1 MRLQLFI
8 LSLFFSLPVFS
19 QGVDL
24 DVYSHIHGNRNPN
37 LNPAMHIITKA
48 NYPLALAVP
57 LTQLIYSFARHDEES
72 IENAAQTIG
81 AYLINTGFTYALKYS
96 IRRERPYEKH
106 PQYIPYEYD
115 SSPSFPSG
123 HTSMAF
129 TMATSLSLQYK
140 KWYVAAP
147 AFLYAGAVGYSRIH
161 LGAHYPSDVIAGAL
175 IGAGSSF
182 ASYKINQ
189 WLRQKWKR
197 KTQEKFID

>member
-1 MRLQLFI
+1 MRLRLFI
-8 LSLFFSLPVFS
+8 LSFLFASASFS
-19 QGVDL
+19 QGIDL
-24 DVYSHIHGNRNPN
+24 DIYDNIHGNRNTDLDPTMN
-37 LNPAMHIITKA
+37 IITKT
-48 NYPLALAVP
+48 NYPIALAVP
-57 LTQLIYSFARHDEES
+57 ITQLIYSFVQHDEES

-81 AYLINTGFTYALKYS
+81 AYLINTTFTYAFKYS
-96 IRRERPYEKH
+96 INRDRPYEKY
-106 PQYIPYEYD
+106 PQYKPYEYD

-140 KWYVAAP
+140 KWYVVAP
-147 AFLYAGAVGYSRIH
+147 AFLYAGAVAYSRIH

-197 KTQEKFID
+197 KTEQNFLD